1 MTATITTYPRLVSLT
16 LGDGRAVNLPRTV
29 AGVDTLD
36 ALNRALEWATAE
48 DIHTELLS
56 HLHDAKAVGL
66 EVGDAVAGFARWL
79 DQAGRWE

>member
-1 MTATITTYPRLVSLT
+1 MATVTTYPRLVSLT

-29 AGVDTLD
+29 EGIDTAE
-36 ALNRALEWATAE
+36 ALARALEWATAE

-66 EVGDAVAGFARWL
+66 DVADAVAGLVRWL